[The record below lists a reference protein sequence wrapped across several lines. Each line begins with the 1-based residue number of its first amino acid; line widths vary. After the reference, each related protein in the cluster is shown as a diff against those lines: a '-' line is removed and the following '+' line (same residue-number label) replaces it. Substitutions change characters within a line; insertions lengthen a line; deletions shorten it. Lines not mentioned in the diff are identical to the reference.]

1 MTLDPPSLKTAW
13 LSAAESDKVSI
24 SLFILRILFTLW
36 GF

>member
-24 SLFILRILFTLW
+24 FLFILNCDLKPEK
-36 GF
+36 